1 MSTEHFPAYGPT
13 PLRSALKAD
22 DDGDRTPPVSGSLKA
37 VQIAEPVE
45 EHFVDDADPS
55 QSSKL
60 FRVSSSSKRMSGK
73 PVSSSRSS
81 ISEPSPA
88 LRPQDDPYSSQTRS
102 SRHDNNRQYYS
113 EKLLAQVSDWLEHE
127 RHKAA
132 SRKKRTHL
140 HHHHHPRRSSQ
151 SPPDGSRTAHS
162 GPDADN
168 VDPTAAAPQVQHRQ
182 RSDSVDSQA
191 SDVSLDRLQRIVEDS
206 MASMGLTAVPHF
218 SPHPPRQK
226 PPKRRGSLRAAASSD
241 TEYGEGDV
249 VVPSCD
255 AWLDN
260 SKTLVY
266 SGAALSNEAPEAT
279 ATATRVAKEKEVW
292 LVFKNEIIRIA
303 HTLRLKGWRRVPLGD
318 GHRIWVERLSGA
330 LTNAVYVVTP
340 PADILEVEGKKMPP
354 KILLRIYGPQVEH
367 LIDRE
372 NELKV
377 LQRLARK
384 KIGPRL
390 LGTFKNGRFEQ
401 YFNAITLCPSDLRE
415 PDTMKQ
421 IAKRMRELHD
431 GIELLPSE
439 RDAGPGIWKN
449 WDQWLDNVGRIVQF
463 LDQDLHNVPEGPR
476 AASVVHAWK
485 ANGYVCGAPWPQF
498 LAAVIKFR
506 AYLDSF
512 YKTPKALRE
521 SLVFAHSD
529 TQYGNILRIRPDDEK
544 SPLLQAANKHKQLIV
559 IDFEYAAANTPGLE
573 FANHFTEWTYN
584 YHDPV
589 TSHACN
595 VERYPTPEE
604 QHHFIKAYINHRPQF
619 PALGT
624 PRILPQDSSS
634 SSTAANTAANAGAG
648 SGSCT
653 GTPAL
658 LPTASSSSI
667 VEFMLDARAPVGG
680 WSAAERAR
688 EEQSEAQ
695 VRELMES
702 TRLWRTANSAM
713 WAAWGVVQAKIPGL
727 DEANRPVA
735 RDVAE
740 KAEEEMGVD
749 EFDYLSYTQSRA
761 FFFWGDCVKHGIVS
775 LEELPE
781 TLRPQIKMVDY

>member
-1 MSTEHFPAYGPT
+1 MSTEQFPAYGPA
-13 PLRSALKAD
+13 PLRSALKTED
-22 DDGDRTPPVSGSLKA
+22 EGDRTPPVSGSLKA

-45 EHFVDDADPS
+45 EYYVDDADPN
-55 QSSKL
+55 QASKL
-60 FRVSSSSKRMSGK
+60 YRVGSTSKRMSGK

-81 ISEPSPA
+81 ISEISPS
-88 LRPQDDPYSSQTRS
+88 LRPQDDPSSQPSRS
-102 SRHDNNRQYYS
+102 ARQDNRQYYS
-113 EKLLAQVSDWLEHE
+113 EKLLAQVSDWLDHE
-127 RHKAA
+127 RHKAS

-140 HHHHHPRRSSQ
+140 HHHPRRSSN
-151 SPPDGSRTAHS
+151 SPPDSRRKS
-162 GPDADN
+162 RGPDADD
-168 VDPTAAAPQVQHRQ
+168 VDPAAPPPQTQRE
-182 RSDSVDSQA
+182 RSDSVDSQG
-191 SDVSLDRLQRIVEDS
+191 SDVSLDRLQRIIEDS
-206 MASMGLTAVPHF
+206 MSSMGLSAVPHF
-218 SPHPPRQK
+218 SPRPPK
-226 PPKRRGSLRAAASSD
+226 NKLKRRGSLRAASSD
-241 TEYGEGDV
+241 TEYGETDV

-266 SGAALSNEAPEAT
+266 SGTALSNEEPEAT
-279 ATATRVAKEKEVW
+279 AVRVAKEKEVW

-340 PADILEVEGKKMPP
+340 PADIPEIEGKKMPP

-401 YFNAITLCPSDLRE
+401 YFNAITLRPMDLRE

-431 GIELLPSE
+431 GIDLLPSE
-439 RDAGPGIWKN
+439 RDAGPGVWKN

-463 LDQDLHNVPEGPR
+463 LDKDLHNMPEGPR
-476 AASVVHAWK
+476 ATSVVHAWK

-498 LAAVIKFR
+498 RDAVVKFR
-506 AYLDSF
+506 AHLDSS
-512 YKTPKALRE
+512 YKNQKAIRE
-521 SLVFAHSD
+521 SLVFAHAD

-559 IDFEYAAANTPGLE
+559 IDFEYAAANTRGLE

-589 TSHACN
+589 TSYACN
-595 VERYPTPEE
+595 EERYPTPEE
-604 QHHFIKAYINHRPQF
+604 QHRFIKAYVDHRPQF

-624 PRILPQDSSS
+624 PRMQPQDAAAN
-634 SSTAANTAANAGAG
+634 TAANTAANSGSASG
-648 SGSCT
+648 SG
-653 GTPAL
+653 TPSL

-667 VEFMLDARAPVGG
+667 VEFMLDARAPAGG
-680 WSAAERAR
+680 WTAAERAR
-688 EEQSEAQ
+688 EEQSDAQ

-713 WAAWGVVQAKIPGL
+713 WVAWGVVQAKIPGL
-727 DEANRPVA
+727 DETNTPVA
-735 RDVAE
+735 QEVADA
-740 KAEEEMGVD
+740 AEAEMGID

-761 FFFWGDCVKHGIVS
+761 FFFWGDCVKHGIVT

-781 TLRPQIKMVDY
+781 TLRKHIKMIDV